1 MAYYTDYETIVSY
14 VGSDVI
20 TNSSVSNAL
29 ADMLVSH
36 AGCTLSCYAAVDKA
50 SNNTN
55 YAEVIYN
62 GIYIR
67 FYGSSS
73 LGSLTAYFAYS
84 ANGTSITSQNMYF
97 YNVSNSHS
105 YVDVKIRFYNLK
117 SGGFLFQYY
126 SSSSN
131 SWNFGFMGGPC
142 TRISTGV
149 TLYFVSLPIDVNS
162 YVLVADGLSLAYY
175 FPDTSCLGA
184 YDANGAKQVLTQL
197 FVSSATNTFA
207 ASYIPSN
214 VYSSASVLITGIV
227 QIGSRYFFIVNKYFA
242 IELNS

>member
-14 VGSDVI
+14 SGSTAI

-36 AGCTLSCYAAVDKA
+36 AGCTLSCHAAVGTA
-50 SNNTN
+50 SSETN

-67 FYGSSS
+67 FYGSST
-73 LGSLTAYFAYS
+73 LGSLYAYFAYS
-84 ANGTSITSQNMYF
+84 ANGTSITSQSMSF
-97 YNVSNSHS
+97 YYVSNS

-126 SSSSN
+126 SSSD
-131 SWNFGFMGGPC
+131 SWDLSFMGGPC
-142 TRISTGV
+142 ARISTGA
-149 TLYFVSLPIDVNS
+149 TLYFVSLPINVNS
-162 YVLVADGLSLAYY
+162 YVLVADGLSLIYY
-175 FPDTSCLGA
+175 FPGPSYLGA
-184 YDANGAKQVLTQL
+184 YDVYGDKQVLTQL
-197 FVSSATNTFA
+197 FVSSEANTFA
-207 ASYIPSN
+207 ANYIPSN
-214 VYSSASVLITGIV
+214 VYSSTRVLITGIV
-227 QIGSRYFFIVNKYFA
+227 QIGSRYFFIVNSYFA

>member
-14 VGSDVI
+14 SGSYDI

-36 AGCTLSCYAAVDKA
+36 AGCTLSCHAAVGKE
-50 SNNTN
+50 SSETN

-67 FYGSSS
+67 FYSSS
-73 LGSLTAYFAYS
+73 YLGSLQAYFAYS
-84 ANGTSITSQNMYF
+84 ANGTSITYQNMYF
-97 YNVSNSHS
+97 YNVSNS

-126 SSSSN
+126 SSSD
-131 SWNFGFMGGPC
+131 SWDFGFMCGPC
-142 TRISTGV
+142 TRISTGA
-149 TLYFVSLPIDVNS
+149 TLYFVSLEIDTNS
-162 YVLVADGLSLAYY
+162 YVLVADGLSIAYR
-175 FPDTSCLGA
+175 FPGPSYLGA
-184 YDANGAKQVLTQL
+184 YDASGAKQVLTQL
-197 FVSSATNTFA
+197 FVSSATDTFA

-227 QIGSRYFFIVNKYFA
+227 QIGSRYFFIDSNFA

>member
-14 VGSDVI
+14 SGSNAI

-36 AGCTLSCYAAVDKA
+36 AGCTLSCHAAVGTA
-50 SNNTN
+50 SSETN

-62 GIYIR
+62 GMYIR

-73 LGSLTAYFAYS
+73 LGSLDAYFAYS
-84 ANGTSITSQNMYF
+84 ANGTSITLNSMYF
-97 YNVSNSHS
+97 YYVVDS

-126 SSSSN
+126 SSSD
-131 SWNFGFMGGPC
+131 SWDLGFIGGPC
-142 TRISTGV
+142 TRISTGA
-149 TLYFVSLPIDVNS
+149 TLYFVSPSITTNS

-175 FPDTSCLGA
+175 FPGPSYLGA
-184 YDANGAKQVLTQL
+184 YDAYGAKQVLTQL
-197 FVSSATNTFA
+197 FVSSAPSTFA

-214 VYSSASVLITGIV
+214 VYSSARVLITGIV
-227 QIGSRYFFIVNKYFA
+227 QIGSRYFFIVNQYFA

>member
-14 VGSDVI
+14 SGSYAI
-20 TNSSVSNAL
+20 TNSAVSNAL

-36 AGCTLSCYAAVDKA
+36 AGCTLSRHATVGTE
-50 SNNTN
+50 SSETN

-73 LGSLTAYFAYS
+73 LGSLDAYFAYS
-84 ANGTSITSQNMYF
+84 ANGTSITSQSMNF
-97 YNVSNSHS
+97 YYVSNSNK

-126 SSSSN
+126 SSNN
-131 SWNFGFMGGPC
+131 SWDLGFMGGPC
-142 TRISTGV
+142 TRISTGA
-149 TLYFVSLPIDVNS
+149 TLYFVSLEINTTGCVF
-162 YVLVADGLSLAYY
+162 VADGLSLVYY
-175 FPDTSCLGA
+175 FPDTPYLGA
-184 YDANGAKQVLTQL
+184 YDVDGAKQVLTQL
-197 FVSSATNTFA
+197 FVSLEINTSAVR
-207 ASYIPSN
+207 YIPSN
-214 VYSSASVLITGIV
+214 VYSSARVLITGIV
-227 QIGSRYFFIVNKYFA
+227 QIGSRYFFIVNQYFA